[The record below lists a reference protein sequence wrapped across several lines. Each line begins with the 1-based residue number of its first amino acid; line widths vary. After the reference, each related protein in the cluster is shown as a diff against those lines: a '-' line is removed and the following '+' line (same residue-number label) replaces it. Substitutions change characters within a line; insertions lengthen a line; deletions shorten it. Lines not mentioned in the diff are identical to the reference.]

1 METRGRAMNSRR
13 IFQKNRSACT
23 MSQRR
28 ERTWDVPQFGLQ
40 FVRGRVVA
48 GRVGEEVEALWVTGG
63 IPASIFGAMEVIG
76 VCFKNSSN
84 MSTFDIPRSGWPWWE
99 RRE

>member
-28 ERTWDVPQFGLQ
+28 ERTWDVPGFGLQ
-40 FVRGRVVA
+40 LVRGRGVA
-48 GRVGEEVEALWVTGG
+48 GRVGEEVEGLWVNGG
-63 IPASIFGAMEVIG
+63 IPASIFGAKEVIR
-76 VCFKNSSN
+76 VCFKASSN
-84 MSTFDIPRSGWPWWE
+84 MSTFDIPRCEWPWWE